1 MILQPTCTHTK
12 KERKGH
18 VTSILYH
25 IQDLGM
31 GWSRLKV
38 WGTQTHV
45 FLILHPAQEELLLV

>member
-1 MILQPTCTHTK
+1 
-12 KERKGH
+12 
-18 VTSILYH
+18 
-25 IQDLGM
+25 M